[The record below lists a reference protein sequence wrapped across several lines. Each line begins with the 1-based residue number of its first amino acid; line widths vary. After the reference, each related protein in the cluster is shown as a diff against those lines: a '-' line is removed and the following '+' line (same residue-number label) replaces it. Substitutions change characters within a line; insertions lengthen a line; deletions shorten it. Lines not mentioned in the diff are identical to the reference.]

1 MIDKNRPYRRIEI
14 DREFSKVKR
23 IMHSAALSRGKVK
36 GFDQAYYQDIY
47 TGKDLLGGDP
57 YDYEHIRSSEEI
69 HSKYKSILTDE
80 QIALVVN
87 CSENIGVTLSS
98 INKSKGKRR
107 MEDWLNIAS
116 NRDLNGIDIKL
127 TLNNLKKAD
136 NGIEKK
142 VSQLTN
148 R

>member
-1 MIDKNRPYRRIEI
+1 MLDKNRPYRRIEI
-14 DREFSKVKR
+14 DKEFGKAKQA
-23 IMHSAALSRGKVK
+23 MHTIALSRGKAK
-36 GFDQAYYQDIY
+36 GLDRALYQDLY
-47 TGKDLLGGDP
+47 TGRELLGGDP
-57 YDYEHIRSSEEI
+57 YDYDHIRSSEEVY
-69 HSKYKSILTDE
+69 SKYKSILTDE

-87 CSENIGVTLSS
+87 CPENIGVTLSS

-107 MEDWLNIAS
+107 MEDWLIIAS
-116 NRDLNGIDIKL
+116 NRDLNGIDLKL

-136 NGIEKK
+136 NGIERK